1 MKCQQRRKSFGMVL
15 LAIALPFR
23 GLSSCRLAEDPSKF
37 SFLLD
42 PGVPEVNRGGK
53 QAPLFASG
61 NECLNGSF
69 PHLDVIRRAFVMDSV
84 LPPGII

>member
-1 MKCQQRRKSFGMVL
+1 M
-15 LAIALPFR
+15 P
-23 GLSSCRLAEDPSKF
+23 AEEKILRDGSVRNHFAFSRPELMPSKF

-84 LPPGII
+84 LPPGIL